1 MHVCVRARAP
11 LSVYTHARRHAYR
24 ERERERARARARVK
38 HTCDTC
44 HGFKVERGGDP
55 TIRNTQNTA
64 ETVHV
69 EVERGS
75 PDGHEIVFHNHAD
88 ESPDRQP
95 GDLKELKVC
104 SIALSCVI
112 LWCIV
117 LCYGVLC
124 YIV

>member
-1 MHVCVRARAP
+1 M
-11 LSVYTHARRHAYR
+11 
-24 ERERERARARARVK
+24 K

-95 GDLKELKVC
+95 GDLKVC
-104 SIALSCVI
+104 SVRCSVALSYVILWCIALSCVI

-117 LCYGVLC
+117 LYYGVLC